1 MNELGGPAEIDR
13 PSINS
18 SGPIKKKK
26 SLRLLEQTLFLF
38 IYLRGN
44 DDLASSIISKH
55 DSQSFS
61 LSTLR

>member
-1 MNELGGPAEIDR
+1 MNELGGPAEIAR

-18 SGPIKKKK
+18 SGPIKNK

>member
-26 SLRLLEQTLFLF
+26 KFEVVRANIVF
-38 IYLRGN
+38 IYLFKG
-44 DDLASSIISKH
+44 K
-55 DSQSFS
+55 
-61 LSTLR
+61 

>member
-18 SGPIKKKK
+18 SGPIKKK

-44 DDLASSIISKH
+44 DDLASSKISKH